1 MVVSFTTSTEEVSTE
16 VASVVSTTEVEP
28 HPIRKKDKIIKII
41 INLIC
46 LVFYLGVIIPGT

>member
-46 LVFYLGVIIPGT
+46 LVFYFGVIIPGT